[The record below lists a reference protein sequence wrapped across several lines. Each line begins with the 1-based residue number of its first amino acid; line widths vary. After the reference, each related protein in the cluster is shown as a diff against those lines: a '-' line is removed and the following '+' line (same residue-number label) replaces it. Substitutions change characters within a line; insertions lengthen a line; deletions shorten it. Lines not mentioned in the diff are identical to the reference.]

1 MPKFCGAAQWSGVWF
16 RGDVLEVR
24 IKLVLCSYRSCW
36 QQTLAA
42 GDLHANE
49 RMKDREKAA
58 VVFLPK
64 C

>member
-1 MPKFCGAAQWSGVWF
+1 MWF

-49 RMKDREKAA
+49 HMKDREKAA

-64 C
+64 W